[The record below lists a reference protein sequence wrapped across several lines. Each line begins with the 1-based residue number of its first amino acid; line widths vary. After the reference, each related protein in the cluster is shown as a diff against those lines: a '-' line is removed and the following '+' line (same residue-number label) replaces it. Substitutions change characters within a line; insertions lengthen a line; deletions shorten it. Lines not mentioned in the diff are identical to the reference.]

1 MRLKQYVAPALIAA
15 LLFFIPAAGM
25 GEDVNIIYK
34 HDKSGVADEVIR
46 MKEFD
51 YNLLQRE
58 RERIER
64 ENLEDSMEALKVG
77 DIYLKNGEIDDA
89 ITYYQIA
96 IKMDPSNT
104 AAHEKYIQARTKEK
118 AESSSRYH
126 RAMEYYRKGLT
137 EKAIDELVAEIKAH
151 PDNEKARIKLNEIER

>member
-1 MRLKQYVAPALIAA
+1 MSLKQGLAPALIAA
-15 LLFFIPAAGM
+15 LLFLVPAAGM

-34 HDKSGVADEVIR
+34 HDKSGMADEVIR

-77 DIYLKNGEIDDA
+77 DVYLKNGEIEDA

-104 AAHEKYIQARTKEK
+104 AAHEKYIQARSKEK
-118 AESSSRYH
+118 AESSPRYH
-126 RAMEYYRKGLT
+126 RAMEYYRQGLT

-151 PDNEKARIKLNEIER
+151 PENEKARIQLNEIER

>member
-1 MRLKQYVAPALIAA
+1 MKLKQCAARALIAV
-15 LLFFIPAAGM
+15 LLFFIPAPGW

-34 HDKSGVADEVIR
+34 HDKSGMADEVIR
-46 MKEFD
+46 VKEFD

-58 RERIER
+58 RDRIER

-77 DIYLKNGEIDDA
+77 DVYLKNGEIDDA

-104 AAHEKYIQARTKEK
+104 AAHEKYIEARQQEK
-118 AESSSRYH
+118 VETSSRYH
-126 RAMEYYRKGLT
+126 RAMEYYRQGLT
-137 EKAIDELVAEIKAH
+137 DKAIDELVAEIKAH